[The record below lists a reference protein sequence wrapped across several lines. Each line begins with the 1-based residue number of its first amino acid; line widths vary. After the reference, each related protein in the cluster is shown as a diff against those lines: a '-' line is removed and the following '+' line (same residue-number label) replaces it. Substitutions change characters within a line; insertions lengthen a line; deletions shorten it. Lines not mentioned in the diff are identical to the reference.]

1 MKITRVVLKPLK
13 KVSKLNKFNT
23 SNCVGCGFSDN
34 VFIITFKVGD
44 NSTEES
50 LQDLAID
57 LSNVRLPKVYLSR
70 PYTHN
75 NAESDDYNNAE
86 TKFN

>member
-23 SNCVGCGFSDN
+23 SNCVWCGFSDN
-34 VFIITFKVGD
+34 VFTITFKLSD
-44 NSTEES
+44 DSTEES

-57 LSNVRLPKVYLSR
+57 LSNVRFTCIWQQYR
-70 PYTHN
+70 
-75 NAESDDYNNAE
+75 EQ
-86 TKFN
+86 

>member
-23 SNCVGCGFSDN
+23 SNCVWCGFSDN
-34 VFIITFKVGD
+34 AFTITFKLGD

-57 LSNVRLPKVYLSR
+57 LSNVRLPKVYLSKHIWR
-70 PYTHN
+70 
-75 NAESDDYNNAE
+75 AKSG
-86 TKFN
+86 K